1 MLDAGGQEGYCDYRV
16 CKAFY
21 NFYMDL
27 LVALVNPDWNQW
39 KIEAPQVGVRYPLVC
54 ILFLFVSFIPDFISC
69 DRMNGVCS
77 ILTFS
82 GQPYRTRKVARC

>member
-16 CKAFY
+16 RKAFY

-27 LVALVNPDWNQW
+27 PAALVNPDWDQW
-39 KIEAPQVGVRYPLVC
+39 KIESPQVGVRYPLVR
-54 ILFLFVSFIPDFISC
+54 ILFLFITFLSDFISR

-77 ILTFS
+77 ISTSS
-82 GQPYRTRKVARC
+82 GPTLFDS

>member
-1 MLDAGGQEGYCDYRV
+1 MLAAGGQEGYCNYRV

-27 LVALVNPDWNQW
+27 LVALMNPDWDQW
-39 KIEAPQVGVRYPLVC
+39 KIEAPQVGVQYPLVHLSF
-54 ILFLFVSFIPDFISC
+54 IFVSFISDFISR
-69 DRMNGVCS
+69 DRTNGVCS

-82 GQPYRTRKVARC
+82 GPTLLHL